1 MELNLIIAE
10 QIMETKI
17 EDFEPMPALNKA
29 LSFLRQEVDAP
40 VINLEQLDSA
50 IRTIQIAK
58 ATYLKYLNE
67 SYRFRGLSD
76 GIYTLAR
83 NQALR
88 APGNF
93 NALADEMKVKR
104 RMFIANAESL
114 IAVEHER
121 EIYGL

>member
-17 EDFEPMPALNKA
+17 EDFEPMPALNRA

-40 VINLEQLDSA
+40 IISLEQLDSA
-50 IRTIQIAK
+50 IRAIRIAK
-58 ATYLKYLNE
+58 TVYLKSLDK
-67 SYRFRGLSD
+67 SYRLGGLSD
-76 GIYTLAR
+76 GVYTFAK

-121 EIYGL
+121 ETYGL